1 MLELLN
7 SCAWAFD
14 FPILDWIH
22 ANMANGFM
30 DVVMPIITLFGDGGV
45 FWILC
50 AVAMLF
56 SPKTRKV
63 GLTMGLAL
71 AMGLL
76 VCNITIKPLVGRP
89 RPVDLLASKDIY
101 LPFAVK
107 AMHDFSFPS
116 GHTIASFEASVV
128 LLMNNKKLGIP
139 AVILAILISFSR
151 LYLYVHYP
159 TDVLVSVVLGTLFA
173 ILAQVIMKRV
183 NLPERTNR
191 GKYERAA

>member
-1 MLELLN
+1 MLDLLN

-22 ANMANGFM
+22 ETLGCGFM
-30 DVVMPIITLFGDGGV
+30 DVIMPIITMFGDGGI

-50 AVAMLF
+50 AVVMLF
-56 SPKTRKV
+56 FPKTRKC
-63 GLTMGLAL
+63 GLTMGMAL
-71 AMGLL
+71 LMG
-76 VCNITIKPLVGRP
+76 VVICNMIMKPIVGRP
-89 RPVDLLASKDIY
+89 RPVDLLATKDII

-107 AMHDFSFPS
+107 EMHDFSFPS
-116 GHTIASFEASVV
+116 GHTIASFEASVAI
-128 LLMNNKKLGIP
+128 LMYNRKLGIP

-173 ILAQVIMKRV
+173 IIAYFALRKV
-183 NLPERTNR
+183 NLPERR
-191 GKYERAA
+191 VKGKYEAA